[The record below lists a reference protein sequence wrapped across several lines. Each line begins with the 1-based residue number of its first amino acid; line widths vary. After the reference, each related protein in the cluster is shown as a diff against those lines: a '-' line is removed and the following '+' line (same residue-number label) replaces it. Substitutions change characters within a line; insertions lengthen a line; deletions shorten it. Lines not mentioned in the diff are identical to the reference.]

1 MAGFIPSFIFGGDTG
16 NTPEALKLQR
26 QMAMQA
32 MLAQDSP
39 KNVGEGFNSIGRSI
53 AAALMDRQA
62 SEQEKAGQAG
72 ALEAMRGSETLGP
85 LLGGGGGLS
94 SMPAPTGDAGTP
106 AAQPVGGGG
115 KLPIMGYA
123 VGNTPAVSTDE
134 TGAKLNEYFEGNARS
149 LGMTNPVFDQRL
161 LTFLNDNPYG
171 VGIRSLDRSVDQQAQ
186 LYARYQQQGGA
197 PVAPPG
203 RSNHNKGLAADLSY
217 EDPRAT
223 AWARANAGRY
233 GLNFPLKSENWHVEP
248 MENRGMRF
256 AGAQTGQGQASPVQM
271 VDASGQVPLP
281 PARPPELGGAAP
293 MPPARPADLGQAERL
308 PVPPGQYLAQRQAAM
323 DQAAREDISARQPA
337 PAQAPVLG
345 ANGLPSPFVKQQVAQ
360 ASPAQMGGSLSPG
373 DRAAL
378 ANPFVPQSM
387 KEIIIKKATR
397 DPTEMQLKQIE
408 LQRAQRDMNGPAYAL
423 DIQGKRLANQK
434 ARKELGAEQ
443 LQSIYDEN
451 GNEVKGYYRN
461 GQFVTVGGAKAKDD
475 PNSVQEYTYYVNQEK
490 AQGRDPKPYEQWQ
503 INKNRAG
510 ATVIDQRQES
520 EFAKATGS
528 AMAKRFNDLA
538 TEGDDAAQNA
548 AVITDLR
555 RLGDKIGTGASA
567 ATTKRFADWGIKL
580 PGAGDVEAYS
590 ALIDKLTP
598 QQRVPG
604 TGATSDFD
612 AKMFKGSLPT
622 LMNTPEGNKTILDTM
637 ERLNNNKM
645 ARGDVA
651 MRVQAGELTPKQG
664 LEEIRKLQAEARALS
679 DQFKPSDKLGQ
690 AAPANAP
697 PVRVNTPDEA
707 MKLPKGTR
715 FIDPNGQIRVVP

>member
-1 MAGFIPSFIFGGDTG
+1 MAGGFLPSFIFGGDTG
-16 NTPEALKLQR
+16 STPESLKLQR
-26 QMAMQA
+26 QMALQA
-32 MLAQDSP
+32 MLAGDSP

-62 SEQEKAGQAG
+62 AEQEKAGQAG
-72 ALEAMRGSETLGP
+72 ALDAMRGSETLGP
-85 LLGGGGGLS
+85 LLGGGGGATGLS
-94 SMPAPTGDAGTP
+94 SMPAPTGDAGAP
-106 AAQPVGGGG
+106 AQPSGGG

-123 VGNTPAVSTDE
+123 VGNAPAVSTDE

-149 LGMTNPVFDQRL
+149 LGMTNPVFEQRTL
-161 LTFLNDNPYG
+161 AFLNDNPYG
-171 VGIRSLDRSVDQQAQ
+171 VGIRSLDRSIAQQAQ
-186 LYARYQQQGGA
+186 LYARYKQQGGA

-203 RSNHNKGLAADLSY
+203 RSNHNHGLAADLSY

-223 AWARANAGRY
+223 AWAHANAARY
-233 GLNFPLKSENWHVEP
+233 GLAFPVKSEDWHVEP

-256 AGAQTGQGQASPVQM
+256 AGAQTGQGQASPIQVA
-271 VDASGQVPLP
+271 DASGQVPLP
-281 PARPPELGGAAP
+281 PVRPPELGGAVP
-293 MPPARPADLGQAERL
+293 LPPARPANMAAERL
-308 PVPPGQYLAQRQAAM
+308 PIPPGQYLAQRQSAM
-323 DQAAREDISARQPA
+323 DQAAREDASAPKA
-337 PAQAPVLG
+337 PPPVLG
-345 ANGLPSPFVKQQVAQ
+345 ANGLPSPFVKPQQVAQ
-360 ASPAQMGGSLSPG
+360 AAPPQTGGTLSPG

-378 ANPFVPQSM
+378 ANPFVPQAM
-387 KEIIIKKATR
+387 KEIILKKATR
-397 DPTEMQLKQIE
+397 DPAEVEMKQLE
-408 LQRAQRDMNGPAYAL
+408 LQKARRDVNGPGYQL
-423 DIQGKRLANQK
+423 DIQGKQLANQK
-434 ARKELGAEQ
+434 AQKELGAEQ

-490 AQGRDPKPYEQWQ
+490 AQGREPKPYEQWQ

-548 AVITDLR
+548 TVIADLR

-679 DQFKPSDKLGQ
+679 DQFKPADKPGQ
-690 AAPANAP
+690 GETSKPADKKPDSPDGWIDMGNG
-697 PVRVNTPDEA
+697 VRVR
-707 MKLPKGTR
+707 KVR
-715 FIDPNGQIRVVP
+715 

>member
-106 AAQPVGGGG
+106 ARPQGLPRFAATDGASPSGTFAEIAPKLSADLQRDFGLSQAQTAGVVGNLAHESGGFGSLQEKNPLVPGSRGGFGYAQWTGPRRVAFENWSAQNGLDPTSYDANYGFLKHELTNTPEGRVLGALKQAPDAQAATRVFSDQFLRPGIPGMESRMKWADRAMAGQPVQVASASPDA
-115 KLPIMGYA
+115 LPI
-123 VGNTPAVSTDE
+123 
-134 TGAKLNEYFEGNARS
+134 
-149 LGMTNPVFDQRL
+149 
-161 LTFLNDNPYG
+161 
-171 VGIRSLDRSVDQQAQ
+171 
-186 LYARYQQQGGA
+186 
-197 PVAPPG
+197 
-203 RSNHNKGLAADLSY
+203 
-217 EDPRAT
+217 
-223 AWARANAGRY
+223 
-233 GLNFPLKSENWHVEP
+233 
-248 MENRGMRF
+248 
-256 AGAQTGQGQASPVQM
+256 
-271 VDASGQVPLP
+271 
-281 PARPPELGGAAP
+281 
-293 MPPARPADLGQAERL
+293 
-308 PVPPGQYLAQRQAAM
+308 PPGQYLAQRQAEM
-323 DQAAREDISARQPA
+323 DQAARDSGPAIPA

-360 ASPAQMGGSLSPG
+360 AAPAQMGGSLSPG

-397 DPTEMQLKQIE
+397 DPAEMQLKQLE
-408 LQRAQRDMNGPAYAL
+408 LQKAQRDVNGPGYSL
-423 DIQGKRLANQK
+423 DIQGKQLANQK

-548 AVITDLR
+548 TVITDLR
-555 RLGDKIGTGASA
+555 RLGDKIGTGAGA
-567 ATTKRFADWGIKL
+567 ATKKRFADWGIKF

-651 MRVQAGELTPKQG
+651 MRVQIGELTPKQG
-664 LEEIRKLQAEARALS
+664 VEEIRKLQAEAKAIS
-679 DQFKPSDKLGQ
+679 DQFKPANKAGQ
-690 AAPANAP
+690 SGPQQPVEAPQASPDGWIDMGNGLR
-697 PVRVNTPDEA
+697 VRKV
-707 MKLPKGTR
+707 R
-715 FIDPNGQIRVVP
+715 